1 MDDKELEFME
11 RIVYLF
17 HEIKALTEEYGFEDR
32 VMSAMV
38 FGLLD
43 KDLLENDLGDSVA
56 NLQSVYSYHLEDKDE
71 LQTIKDVMD
80 ETFEEPKKGGDYEDL
95 FGDFDISLN

>member
-1 MDDKELEFME
+1 MQI
-11 RIVYLF
+11 IVYLF

>member
-56 NLQSVYSYHLEDKDE
+56 HLQSVYSYHLEDKDE

-80 ETFEEPKKGGDYEDL
+80 ETFEEPNKGGDYEDL

>member
-80 ETFEEPKKGGDYEDL
+80 ETFEEPNKGGDYEDL